1 MTPQGK
7 HTHDCSSLKK
17 KSRIIHQNKPE
28 DSNVTFSVENVA
40 R

>member
-1 MTPQGK
+1 MTPQGQ
-7 HTHDCSSLKK
+7 HTYDCSSLKT
-17 KSRIIHQNKPE
+17 KSRIIRQNKPE